1 MTCSVA
7 STKHQ
12 ASMLYCWKQ
21 NKGKSR
27 VCLPK
32 HVRSH
37 TLLQKAKHTS
47 FTQLLHQVIRHL
59 LQLFI
64 CITVM
69 LPDLSR
75 LSQPENRDSLKSLRS
90 LFSYQKEMLTERGKN
105 VPVSSES
112 LTRGSLHTHRQ
123 RLRPKELI
131 VSTGK
136 GAQPTNRK

>member
-1 MTCSVA
+1 MCSAA

-12 ASMLYCWKQ
+12 ASLLYCWKQ
-21 NKGKSR
+21 NKGNSR
-27 VCLPK
+27 VCLSK

-37 TLLQKAKHTS
+37 TLLQKAKYTS
-47 FTQLLHQVIRHL
+47 FPQLLHQVIRHL

-75 LSQPENRDSLKSLRS
+75 LSQPENWDSLKSLKS
-90 LFSYQKEMLTERGKN
+90 LFSYQKETLTERGKN
-105 VPVSSES
+105 IPVSSES
-112 LTRGSLHTHRQ
+112 LTRGSPHTHKQ

-136 GAQPTNRK
+136 GAQPTNGK